1 MNTNKKRKYTQ
12 LNILEREQIA
22 ILSGQNK
29 TQSEIAE
36 KINRNQSTI
45 SREIRRNQPAIYKT
59 QYSAIQSQKRSDE
72 RKKLSHQ
79 KIRLKN
85 VAIQK
90 YTEDKLKE
98 YYSPEI
104 IAGRLKID
112 HPELKINH
120 ESIYLWIYTERKDLI
135 KYLFTGRKKR
145 QKRKSGSKKRNIRI
159 NDRTMID
166 KREKEANNRERIG
179 DFEVDTAVSR
189 QSKAALCV
197 MVDRRTRYTML
208 KKISSKH
215 KDVMKEAILASLSK
229 INSEYIKTL
238 TFDNGT
244 ENASHLEI
252 AKELSIKTYFCN
264 PYHSWEKGT
273 VENRIGRI
281 RFFLPKKTDFGKVT
295 NEELLRIQNILNNRP
310 LKCLGFHTP
319 YECMK
324 YALRN

>member
-1 MNTNKKRKYTQ
+1 MNINKNKKYTQ
-12 LNILEREQIA
+12 LNIFEREEIA
-22 ILSGQNK
+22 ILLRLNTNQK
-29 TQSEIAE
+29 DIAE

-45 SREIRRNQPAIYKT
+45 SREINRNKSPIYNTK
-59 QYSAIQSQKRSDE
+59 YSAVQSQKRSDE

-79 KIRLKN
+79 RCRLKN
-85 VAIQK
+85 PIIQK
-90 YTEDKLKE
+90 YVEDKFKE

-120 ESIYLWIYTERKDLI
+120 ESIYLWIYSERKDLI
-135 KYLFTGRKKR
+135 KYLFRGNKKR
-145 QKRKSGSKKRNIRI
+145 HKRKSGNKKRNIKI

-166 KREKEANNRERIG
+166 KREEEANNRVRIG

-189 QSKAALCV
+189 QSKEALCV
-197 MVDRRTRYTML
+197 MADRSARFIIL
-208 KKISSKH
+208 KKITSKH
-215 KDVMKEAILASLSK
+215 KDVMKEAILASLSE
-229 INSEYIKTL
+229 INNDYIKTL

-244 ENASHLEI
+244 ENACHLEI
-252 AKELSIKTYFCN
+252 AKELKIKTYFCN

-281 RFFLPKKTDFGKVT
+281 RFFLPKKTDFSKVT
-295 NEELLRIQNILNNRP
+295 DEELLRIQNILNNRP
-310 LKCLGFHTP
+310 LKCLGFKTP